1 MVSRIHSNSVHLGK
15 RLIGINKFRQNLAD
29 VLEKLDQVKVTADTL
44 LKVVNFD
51 TSTARLLP
59 VTRLSFKGK
68 S

>member
-1 MVSRIHSNSVHLGK
+1 LGK

-51 TSTARLLP
+51 ASTARLLP

>member
-1 MVSRIHSNSVHLGK
+1 LGK
-15 RLIGINKFRQNLAD
+15 RLIGINNFRQNLAD

>member
-1 MVSRIHSNSVHLGK
+1 LGK